1 MADENLRL
9 RAEAILSLLAPIHPE
24 QLPALDYGSPFELL
38 VATVLSAQCTDAR
51 VNTVTPALFAR
62 FPDPRSLAEAARD
75 DGARSEL
82 ETLVHSTGFFRAK
95 ARNLSLLAVSL
106 LENFGG
112 NVPSTMEELT
122 SLPGVGRKTAGVIL
136 SACFGS
142 PAIIVDTHFGR
153 VARRLAL
160 ASSTDPA
167 KLEAEIAAY
176 LPRDRWIE
184 CGRLLN
190 LHGRTHCFARKP
202 DCGGCVVSRLC
213 PSSSI

>member
-1 MADENLRL
+1 LADENLRL

-38 VATVLSAQCTDAR
+38 VATVLSAPCTDAR

-82 ETLVHSTGFFRAK
+82 ENARTLTGFFRAK

-106 LENFGG
+106 VENFGG

-122 SLPGVGRKTAGVIL
+122 SLPGVGRK
-136 SACFGS
+136 
-142 PAIIVDTHFGR
+142 D
-153 VARRLAL
+153 RRGHPIGLL
-160 ASSTDPA
+160 RQ
-167 KLEAEIAAY
+167 
-176 LPRDRWIE
+176 PRDHR
-184 CGRLLN
+184 GYAFRPGRAKARPRLL
-190 LHGRTHCFARKP
+190 HRPGQARSRNRRVSSP
-202 DCGGCVVSRLC
+202 GPLDRSAGGS
-213 PSSSI
+213 